1 MVYVYQNLHNA
12 DDDVHVL
19 QSTQSSVELD
29 KKGVMKVTND
39 EELIESLYKQVHT
52 LETKL
57 ENKKVIV
64 ITMDTFGSNET
75 DQLLQKLNVCMYD
88 SVNDGSICCA
98 QWNLSI
104 MNLWGPQKLS
114 IRRFFLLQRF
124 NSIQ

>member
-12 DDDVHVL
+12 NDDVHVL
-19 QSTQSSVELD
+19 QSTQASVELD

-75 DQLLQKLNVCMYD
+75 DQPLEF
-88 SVNDGSICCA
+88 SIKCLHV
-98 QWNLSI
+98 W
-104 MNLWGPQKLS
+104 
-114 IRRFFLLQRF
+114 
-124 NSIQ
+124 